1 MGNGFNRFSRVLRK
15 VHSKEQTTFVPRA
28 ICFQD
33 LQCQRNE
40 LSGNK
45 WWTGQYANCEHC
57 TWPHV
62 RLQSGRR
69 AVQSVT
75 TDGGGRPGVKQG
87 SKSRSTQTQPRPRL
101 IHTLRSVLF
110 TAPINKSN
118 RRYKLD
124 VHFHS
129 YHLGDDL
136 DRVLFAENMLKSV
149 TKELKNNKNQGQQR
163 RLA

>member
-1 MGNGFNRFSRVLRK
+1 METNGEQVSMQIVNIVHDLTSDFKAAAEPFS
-15 VHSKEQTTFVPRA
+15 
-28 ICFQD
+28 
-33 LQCQRNE
+33 QC
-40 LSGNK
+40 
-45 WWTGQYANCEHC
+45 
-57 TWPHV
+57 V
-62 RLQSGRR
+62 
-69 AVQSVT
+69 

-129 YHLGDDL
+129 YPLGDNH
-136 DRVLFAENMLKSV
+136 DRVLFAKKMLKSV
-149 TKELKNNKNQGQQR
+149 TKEMKNNKNQGQQR